1 MEHAYLLIS
10 RKESSMVLQTGQ
22 VRIIILELDHNNI
35 SRLFFWP
42 VIYADWIVYNCFDIK
57 YSKKQKQESVDHEIS
72 KCVNQEINELDSS
85 GFRTTEP
92 TIFAGNIGGNSHIVQ
107 GTGGK

>member
-22 VRIIILELDHNNI
+22 VRIIIILELDHNNI

-42 VIYADWIVYNCFDIK
+42 VIYAD
-57 YSKKQKQESVDHEIS
+57 
-72 KCVNQEINELDSS
+72 
-85 GFRTTEP
+85 
-92 TIFAGNIGGNSHIVQ
+92 
-107 GTGGK
+107 